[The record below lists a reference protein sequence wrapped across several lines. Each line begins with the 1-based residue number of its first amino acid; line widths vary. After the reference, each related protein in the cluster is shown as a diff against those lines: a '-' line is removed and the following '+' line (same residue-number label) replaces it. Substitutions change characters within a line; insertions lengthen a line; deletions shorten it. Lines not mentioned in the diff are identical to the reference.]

1 MEQMIRCNLKD
12 GREVCIKI
20 DKSTKEPIVTLSNT
34 DGIKESVLMSMTQED
49 FDTINKLIEEEL
61 QK

>member
-12 GREVCIKI
+12 GREVCIEI

-34 DGIKESVLMSMTQED
+34 DGTKESVLMSMTQED